1 MPSIGVSASNAEE
14 AQPYQQSVE
23 SRGATTSLI
32 LPGGNPPAEDIIQ
45 GVDALLLCG
54 GPDIDPE
61 LYHQP
66 PNPRANLEVE
76 RTRDDL
82 EFALF
87 RVALI
92 REIPVLGICRGMQLI
107 NVAMGGALIQD
118 LPEHT
123 ESKWSESSESSY
135 HRIYLS
141 PGSKLAAIIGSGG
154 LFRVNSRHHQG
165 LKEAQ
170 KSSELLTS
178 AYSLEDGIIEG
189 LEMPGNRWVIGLQCH
204 PELEE
209 ESPKIFGNI
218 FEAFVERAELASEK
232 TRKSRN

>member
-1 MPSIGVSASNAEE
+1 MPSIGVSASNARE
-14 AQPYQQSVE
+14 AQPYQRAIE
-23 SRGATTSLI
+23 SRGAETRLI
-32 LPGGNPPAEDIIQ
+32 LPAEHAQLENIIQ
-45 GVDALLLCG
+45 GIDALLLSG
-54 GPDIDPE
+54 GPDVDPE
-61 LYHQP
+61 LYHQAP
-66 PNPRANLEVE
+66 EPGVGLELE

-82 EFALF
+82 ELALF
-87 RVALI
+87 RAALL

-107 NVAMGGALIQD
+107 NVALGGALIQD

-123 ESKWSESSESSY
+123 EPKQGESSESAY
-135 HRIYLS
+135 HRVYLS

-170 KSSELLTS
+170 KSPELLTS
-178 AYSLEDGIIEG
+178 AYSLEDGVIEG

-209 ESPKIFGNI
+209 ESPKIFGQI
-218 FEAFVERAELASEK
+218 FQAFVERADLVAEGIGK
-232 TRKSRN
+232 F

>member
-1 MPSIGVSASNAEE
+1 MPNIGVSASNLDET
-14 AQPYQQSVE
+14 QSYLKSIE

-32 LPGGNPPAEDIIQ
+32 LPGENTPAEDIIQ
-45 GVDALLLCG
+45 GIDALLLSG
-54 GPDIDPE
+54 GPDIDPT
-61 LYHQP
+61 LYHQTP
-66 PNPRANLEVE
+66 DPMANLEVD
-76 RTRDDL
+76 RARDDL
-82 EFALF
+82 ELDLF
-87 RVALI
+87 RAALT
-92 REIPVLGICRGMQLI
+92 RDIPILGICRGMQLI

-123 ESKWSESSESSY
+123 EVKWDGLSESAY
-135 HRIYLS
+135 HRVYLS

-170 KSSELLTS
+170 KSIELLTS
-178 AYSLEDGIIEG
+178 VYSLEDGIIEG

-218 FEAFVERAELASEK
+218 FEAFVERAELISEK
-232 TRKSRN
+232 AKKS